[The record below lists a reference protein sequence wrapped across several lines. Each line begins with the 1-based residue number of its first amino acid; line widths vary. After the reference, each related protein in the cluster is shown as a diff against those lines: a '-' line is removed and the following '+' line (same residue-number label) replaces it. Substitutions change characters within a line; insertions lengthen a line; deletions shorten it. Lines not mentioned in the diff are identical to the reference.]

1 MSSSPATFG
10 GVLRSGFRLIARFV
24 SARPGGFAVAFT
36 GALIFAGAIIGMSQ
50 VVGWITDTVILDIL
64 ERGADPEGLRWTAV
78 LAVMGVSVAMT
89 IGIVM
94 RRMGAMWLQLKNR
107 QDLRK
112 QFVGQT
118 LKLDMDWYNRQ
129 AVGNLISIADADVS
143 GSTFLLGPLPFA
155 LGSTLL
161 LLGTIVLVFLVD
173 PMLGLVAMGF
183 IVLVVSIQ
191 LRGAWV
197 TFSLVEVIQKRR
209 GELTA
214 AAHET
219 FDGALTVRALGR
231 EEWETDR
238 FTERSA
244 RLRDRLIHITIVWES
259 FKAVVQNVPTLAQ
272 VVIVTVGVFRV
283 ADGFL
288 TAGDIVSVAY
298 LLSLL
303 FWPIQLIG
311 FVFFD
316 LAASSAHWDRVDSV
330 LRETAYVRHGDLPGT
345 HDDSGAEVGAE
356 DVGFGYDDTPV
367 LSEVDLT
374 IPPGRIVAVVGP
386 TGSGKTTLAVLLA
399 RLWDPRSGAISL
411 DRRDLR
417 DLAEGALPEEM
428 AYVAQEAFL
437 FDDTIRGNITLGID
451 VPEGAVDEAARLA
464 NATFVDDLPNGLDTR
479 IGERGATL
487 SGGQRQRV
495 ALARALLRRP
505 RLLILDDATSAVDP
519 SVESRILKGLRDA
532 DLPSTV
538 VLVAY
543 RASSIALADE
553 VLFIE
558 DGRIVAQGTHAELL
572 ASVPGYQRLLTA
584 YEEDAAA
591 RSEGSA

>member
-1 MSSSPATFG
+1 MSSSPTTFG
-10 GVLRSGFRLIARFV
+10 GVLRSGFGLIGRFV

-89 IGIVM
+89 VGIVM

-155 LGSTLL
+155 MGSTLL
-161 LLGTIVLVFLVD
+161 LIGTMILVFLID
-173 PMLGLVAMGF
+173 PMLGLVAIGF
-183 IVLVVSIQ
+183 ILVVVVIQ

-259 FKAVVQNVPTLAQ
+259 FKAIVQNVPTLAQ

-283 ADGFL
+283 ADGLL

-311 FVFFD
+311 FVFFE

-330 LRETAYVRHGDLPGT
+330 LRETSYVQHGDLPSSDEDT
-345 HDDSGAEVGAE
+345 GAEVGAE
-356 DVGFGYDDTPV
+356 SVGFGYDETPV
-367 LSEVDLT
+367 LSDVDLT
-374 IPPGRIVAVVGP
+374 IPPGWIVAVVGP

-399 RLWDPRSGAISL
+399 RLWDPRSGAIRL
-411 DRRDLR
+411 DHRDLR
-417 DLAEGALPEEM
+417 DLAEGALPDEM

-437 FDDTIRGNITLGID
+437 FDDTVRGNITLGVD
-451 VPEGAVDEAARLA
+451 VPEGKVEEAARLA
-464 NATFVDDLPNGLDTR
+464 NATFVDDLPDGLDTR

-519 SVESRILKGLRDA
+519 SVESRILRGLRDA

-553 VLFIE
+553 VLFVE
-558 DGRIVAQGTHAELL
+558 DGRIVAQGGHEELL
-572 ASVPGYQRLLTA
+572 GSVPGYQRLLTA
-584 YEEDAAA
+584 YEQDAATRA
-591 RSEGSA
+591 GEGV

>member
-1 MSSSPATFG
+1 MSSSPTTFG
-10 GVLRSGFRLIARFV
+10 GVLRSGFGLIARFI

-36 GALIFAGAIIGMSQ
+36 GALVFAGAIIGMSR

-64 ERGADPEGLRWTAV
+64 ERGSDPEGLRWTAV
-78 LAVMGVSVAMT
+78 LAVMGVSVAMS

-107 QDLRK
+107 QDLRRR
-112 QFVGQT
+112 FVGQT

-129 AVGNLISIADADVS
+129 AVGNLISIADADVA

-155 LGSTLL
+155 MGSTLL
-161 LLGTIVLVFLVD
+161 LLGTMVLVFLID
-173 PMLGLVAMGF
+173 PLLGLVAIGF
-183 IVLVVSIQ
+183 IVVVVSIQ

-197 TFSLVEVIQKRR
+197 TFGLVEEIQKRR

-231 EEWETDR
+231 EQWETDR
-238 FTERSA
+238 FTERSG

-259 FKAVVQNVPTLAQ
+259 FKAIVQNLPTLAQ

-283 ADGFL
+283 ADGLL

-316 LAASSAHWDRVDSV
+316 LAASSAHWDRVDGV
-330 LRETAYVRHGDLPGT
+330 LRETSYVRHGDLPSNAE
-345 HDDSGAEVGAE
+345 DSGAEVGA
-356 DVGFGYDDTPV
+356 DSVAFSYGDTPV
-367 LSEVDLT
+367 LTDVDLT

-399 RLWDPRSGAISL
+399 RLWDPRSGAIHL

-417 DLAEGALPEEM
+417 DLAEGALPDEM

-437 FDDTIRGNITLGID
+437 FDDTVRGNITLGVD
-451 VPEGAVDEAARLA
+451 VPAGKVEEAARMA
-464 NATFVDDLPNGLDTR
+464 NATFADDLPDGLDSR
-479 IGERGATL
+479 IGERGASL

-519 SVESRILKGLRDA
+519 SVESRILRGLRDA

-553 VLFIE
+553 VLFVE

-591 RSEGSA
+591 RAGGGP